1 MIILECDCMIAS
13 NKTLPAI
20 SIIAPMYNVEK
31 YVTQCLESVLRQ
43 TFTDFE
49 FIITDDCS
57 TDNSANIVESY
68 IPKFEGRL
76 RLFKL
81 KKNSGGAIVPRN
93 TGLSLSR
100 GKYIALIDTDDLY
113 TDSALEELYNI
124 AEDTQADIVAT
135 ERYYEAKTNNDIID
149 SSTPLIKKSNMKISN
164 FVDKP
169 TVVSDDMAKRVIDW
183 TNRRFSEYP
192 WDKLYRRDF
201 IIENNIRFPQNM
213 RVRDD
218 TVFSFYCMCLA
229 GKIVRVPNII
239 NIYRMRTDSLS
250 NDRITNK
257 LDKYLNKWLTD
268 IIEFVRNMES
278 FMKNI
283 DFFVKNPQYKY
294 IPIYRYMQEELT
306 WHMAPLYNQFK
317 PYQIDS
323 LLRKEFSAKPDEN
336 AALMTYI
343 FSLANIY
350 KLNLNAQQKQIV
362 DLQRQIEELKKQI
375 PK

>member
-1 MIILECDCMIAS
+1 MES

-20 SIIAPMYNVEK
+20 SIVAPMYNVEK
-31 YVTQCLESVLRQ
+31 YVSQCLESVLRQ
-43 TFTDFE
+43 TFKDFE

-57 TDNSANIVESY
+57 TDNSVNIVESY

-76 RLFKL
+76 RLVRL
-81 KKNSGGAIVPRN
+81 KKNSGGAVVPRN

-124 AEDTQADIVAT
+124 AEETQADIVAT
-135 ERYYEAKTNNDIID
+135 ERYYEAKTNDDIID
-149 SSTPLIKKSNMKISN
+149 SNTPLIKKTNTRIKD

-169 TVVSDDMAKRVIDW
+169 AVVSDDMAERVKDW

-218 TVFSFYCMCLA
+218 TVFSFYCICLA
-229 GKIVRVPNII
+229 DKIVRVPNII

-250 NDRITNK
+250 NDRIINK

-268 IIEFVRNMES
+268 IIEFVRNMEA
-278 FMKNI
+278 FMNNF

-294 IPIYRYMQEELT
+294 MPVYRYIQEELFH
-306 WHMAPLYNQFK
+306 HMSPLYNKFK

-336 AALMTYI
+336 SALMTYI
-343 FSLANIY
+343 FSLTNMY
-350 KLNLNAQQKQIV
+350 KQYIKKQENQITSLQK
-362 DLQRQIEELKKQI
+362 QIEELKKQI
-375 PK
+375 PNNN